1 MTKSTFDPVNIAS
14 VKRVND
20 HKVLRNK
27 IKLAYLMAETVR
39 TKAVDEQLTSLIDE
53 YMKEERRIFKDNLRR
68 EVKKLLESSGGESD
82 QLNQL
87 ILSLSN
93 QVERKAS

>member
-39 TKAVDEQLTSLIDE
+39 TKAVDEQLTSLINE

>member
-53 YMKEERRIFKDNLRR
+53 YMKEERRIFRDNLRR